1 MGRWSRALPRQ
12 MGGISWFHTSVDHEQ
27 SQTQTIRGLV
37 DTHWRFAIKFGPSE
51 TAPGVQ
57 KSGHAQITKSA
68 LLGRTAFV
76 GYLAEIIVLR
86 KIVHT
91 HGPRVG
97 PTEFCTIIQEKHM
110 YKNAQN
116 YYQFVTP
123 PRSTYKLTAITKLT
137 TWKMGIR
144 KFSSSKIMKTQWT
157 CSGAPPQHS

>member
-1 MGRWSRALPRQ
+1 MLPWVETRKRC
-12 MGGISWFHTSVDHEQ
+12 
-27 SQTQTIRGLV
+27 QTQTVRGPV
-37 DTHWRFAIKFGPSE
+37 DTHLRFAITQSE
-51 TAPGVQ
+51 TAPGGQ
-57 KSGHAQITKSA
+57 KSGHSQITKNVF
-68 LLGRTAFV
+68 LGRIAFV
-76 GYLAEIIVLR
+76 GYFAEIIVLR

-110 YKNAQN
+110 YKNAEN

-123 PRSTYKLTAITKLT
+123 PRSTYKLTAITRLI
-137 TWKMGIR
+137 TWKMGIG